1 MINLRAAVLCVGA
14 LDGRF
19 LSCPCHRTIYV
30 SEQTDKEF
38 TDLQTYLARPE
49 NVSLGT
55 SPNY

>member
-1 MINLRAAVLCVGA
+1 MINLRAAVLCVGT

-19 LSCPCHRTIYV
+19 LSCHRTIYV